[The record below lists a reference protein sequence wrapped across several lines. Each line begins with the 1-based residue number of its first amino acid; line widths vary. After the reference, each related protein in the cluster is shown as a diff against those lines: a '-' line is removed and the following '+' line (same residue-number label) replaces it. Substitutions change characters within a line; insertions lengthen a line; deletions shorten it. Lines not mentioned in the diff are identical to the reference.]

1 MVNQFLRRSALLLCI
16 AAVWQCELSAQIS
29 VDVTPGSAGIRAA
42 LTVSHGTNEVVLH
55 GLQPG
60 GLCRVTA
67 LRATVDQLADF
78 SLKLSEK
85 QSVQSPG
92 NTGDNT
98 IWFTPDGSS
107 ALLSVYATSPVKT
120 DDIPLYLSVMQE
132 NVQPGKDKPAGN
144 AESLALLQ
152 STPNVNP
159 QSLISNTLIGGGCYA
174 VSNVTAKGNSSAKGT
189 FTGGAQ
195 NIQLS
200 SGVVMS
206 TGNVNILSG
215 PNLAGDTDGGFGTP
229 GYDPNLDALVAG

>member
-16 AAVWQCELSAQIS
+16 AAVWQCDLSAQNS
-29 VDVTPGSAGIRAA
+29 VDLTPGSSGLRAA

-60 GLCRVTA
+60 ALCRVTA

-132 NVQPGKDKPAGN
+132 NVQPGKDKPAG
-144 AESLALLQ
+144 
-152 STPNVNP
+152 
-159 QSLISNTLIGGGCYA
+159 
-174 VSNVTAKGNSSAKGT
+174 
-189 FTGGAQ
+189 
-195 NIQLS
+195 
-200 SGVVMS
+200 
-206 TGNVNILSG
+206 
-215 PNLAGDTDGGFGTP
+215 
-229 GYDPNLDALVAG
+229 